1 MDNSASKPYN
11 DHIDLRRFFRAVKR
25 LKWIYL
31 GCFILFMG
39 LAAVYCVIKQPQYE
53 VKATLLIED
62 SGSEGN
68 FNGAGGMANMMRT
81 FSIGGFGGSSANNEL
96 QLINSHDVLLA
107 TAKTLGLN
115 RNYVERDGLSK
126 RMLFLDSPIAVEAP
140 QEMLDT
146 LTAAMKIRVEIRG
159 DKADITVKRGMLGH
173 TVAERKDVMLPA
185 TVDTPYGP
193 LQVLRTAAWTG
204 APATIDVS
212 LGSYES
218 AADYLYTDISVD
230 MPDKLAD
237 AISFEFLYPNRE
249 RGRAI
254 LNTIMAEYNA
264 KRLERTH
271 TNARTRL
278 EFLDGRINALFGEL
292 TEAEKKI
299 EEFKARNKIV
309 DIAGEAPLLL
319 QNSLSVRAEM
329 VKAQAETAYYREVLS
344 TLRTPSR
351 SDELLPVFD
360 NEAYPMIKDYNDMI
374 IAKKDL
380 ERSARPTNPVMVT
393 AEENLAGTRASVIR
407 NIEGLLKAS
416 ETLLES
422 QSALAGKSDSR
433 LNSLPAAERDYVML
447 ERDRQLKNDLYAFLA
462 SQRESAML
470 QLYNQSTL
478 GFVVDEAYTSVKPS
492 RRKAVLVCGACLIMA
507 LFCPT
512 LLAIWLTWRDRR
524 ITGVMDLASLGIE
537 SRAIAVDTTDRASA
551 NALRTLVTDCG
562 PSTVLYISGNASGQ
576 AATSLAATFGAIGHD
591 TELLRPS
598 DTGLPADNDSL
609 SLPAFRRRIADIRG
623 IRPSAL
629 VMVEVPDPDRLPELA
644 PLLADNGDSRLL
656 LAYTPGA
663 ITVPRVASLL
673 KGIDRASVLY
683 AIVG

>member
-1 MDNSASKPYN
+1 MAHSASTTDN

-39 LAAVYCVIKQPQYE
+39 MAAVYCVVKYPQYE

-62 SGSEGN
+62 SGSEGG
-68 FNGAGGMANMMRT
+68 FNGAGGMASMMRT

-107 TAKTLGLN
+107 TAKSLGLN

-146 LTAAMKIRVEIRG
+146 LTVAMKIRVTIHG
-159 DKADITVKRGMLGH
+159 DKADIKVTRGLLGH
-173 TVAERKDVMLPA
+173 TVAERDGVVLPA
-185 TVDTPYGP
+185 SIDTPCGP
-193 LQVLRTAAWTG
+193 LQILRTTAWTG

-218 AADYLYTDISVD
+218 AADFLYTDINVD

-278 EFLDGRINALFGEL
+278 EFLDSRISALFGEL

-309 DIAGEAPLLL
+309 DITGEAPLLL
-319 QNSLSVRAEM
+319 QNSLATHAEM

-344 TLRTPSR
+344 ALRTPSR
-351 SDELLPVFD
+351 NDELLPVFD
-360 NEAYPMIKDYNDMI
+360 NEAYPMIKDYNDML
-374 IAKKDL
+374 IAKKNL
-380 ERSARPTNPVMVT
+380 ARSAKPTNPVMVA

-416 ETLLES
+416 ETLLAS
-422 QSALAGKSDSR
+422 QSALAGKSDKR
-433 LNSLPAAERDYVML
+433 LNSLPAAERDYVIL
-447 ERDRQLKNDLYAFLA
+447 ERDRQLKNELYAFLV

-492 RRKAVLVCGACLIMA
+492 RKKAIIVCGACLLMA

-512 LLAIWLTWRDRR
+512 LLAAWLTWRDRR
-524 ITGVMDLASLGIE
+524 VTEVMDLASLGIE
-537 SRAIAVDTTDRASA
+537 SRALAVNTADRASA

-562 PSTVLYISGNASGQ
+562 SPAILYVSGDAAAQAEAS
-576 AATSLAATFGAIGHD
+576 LVATFGAIGRA
-591 TELLRPS
+591 TELLRPA

-609 SLPAFRRRIADIRG
+609 ALPAFRRRVADIR
-623 IRPSAL
+623 RLDPSAL
-629 VMVEVPDPDRLPELA
+629 VIIEVPDPDRLPELA
-644 PLLADNGDSRLL
+644 SLLTDRADTRLL
-656 LAYTPGA
+656 LAYTAGSV
-663 ITVPRVASLL
+663 TTPRVDALL
-673 KGIDRASVLY
+673 KGIDRAAVLF
-683 AIVG
+683 AIVA

>member
-1 MDNSASKPYN
+1 MANSALKTDN

-39 LAAVYCVIKQPQYE
+39 LAAVYCVIKYPQYE

-62 SGSEGN
+62 SDSEGN

-107 TAKTLGLN
+107 TAKALGLN

-146 LTAAMKIRVEIRG
+146 LTAAMKIRVEIHG
-159 DKADITVKRGMLGH
+159 DKADITVTRGMLGH
-173 TVAERKDVMLPA
+173 TLAERTDVVLPA
-185 TVDTPYGP
+185 SIDTPYGP

-204 APATIDVS
+204 TPATIDVS

-218 AADYLYTDISVD
+218 AADYLYTDIMVD
-230 MPDKLAD
+230 LPDKLAD

-254 LNTIMAEYNA
+254 LNTIMAEYNT

-299 EEFKARNKIV
+299 EDFKARNKIV

-319 QNSLSVRAEM
+319 QSSLSTRAEM

-351 SDELLPVFD
+351 NDELLPVFD

-374 IAKKDL
+374 LAKKEL
-380 ERSARPTNPVMVT
+380 ERSAKPTNPVMVT

-422 QSALAGKSDSR
+422 QSALAGKSDSK
-433 LNSLPAAERDYVML
+433 LSSLPAAERNYVML

-478 GFVVDEAYTSVKPS
+478 GFVVDEAYTSIKPS
-492 RRKAVLVCGACLIMA
+492 RKKAILACGACLMMA
-507 LFCPT
+507 LICPT

-524 ITGVMDLASLGIE
+524 IMGVIDLASLGIE
-537 SRAIAVDTTDRASA
+537 SRTIAVNTTDRASA
-551 NALRTLVTDCG
+551 NALRTLVADCG
-562 PSTVLYISGNASGQ
+562 PSTLLYISGNASEQ
-576 AATSLAATFGAIGHD
+576 AASSLAATFGAIGRD
-591 TELLRPS
+591 TELLRPA

-609 SLPAFRRRIADIRG
+609 ALPAFRRRIADIRNLN
-623 IRPSAL
+623 PSAL
-629 VMVEVPDPDRLPELA
+629 IMIDVPDPDRLPELA
-644 PLLADNGDSRLL
+644 SLLADDSDAHLL
-656 LAYTPGA
+656 LAYTSGA
-663 ITVPRVASLL
+663 ITTPRVTSLL
-673 KGIDRASVLY
+673 KGINPASVLY
-683 AIVG
+683 AIVS